1 MKLAYRSIGITL
13 IVFGILLG
21 IFMLT
26 EKQALPNFL
35 AEKSQ
40 FALAYR
46 LAATNFPFYAGI
58 CVLAGAMLLVKDNKD

>member
-1 MKLAYRSIGITL
+1 
-13 IVFGILLG
+13 
-21 IFMLT
+21 MLT